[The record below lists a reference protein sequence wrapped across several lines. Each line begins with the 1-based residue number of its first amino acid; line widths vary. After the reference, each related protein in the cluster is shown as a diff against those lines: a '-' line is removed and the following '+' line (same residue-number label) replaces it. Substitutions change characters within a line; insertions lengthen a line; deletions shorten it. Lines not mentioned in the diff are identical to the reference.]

1 MKNVANSTYSEIM
14 GLDEFLDRYTN
25 PINREM
31 YNELLNIFINKEE
44 MDIFTSISEMIS
56 SEEQIESGDITTIF
70 NGLIKR
76 SAIATLKNAYGI
88 ILTEEQEIRLVDI
101 HSALVKL
108 QFMIN
113 IDTSR
118 AEKFVSIIDDRED
131 DLDAYILILEDLGID
146 IDFIYNY
153 ITEIEDGFLDTYAK
167 ILKIEIQKQEVEED
181 DLEFKL
187 KLNTIISSLKDTLK
201 ENKSNL
207 LSLAETRMS
216 YLSERD
222 LLEVINSN
230 QLDKYLIPF
239 ELLVGYKLLTSEQS
253 ISDFFKDYTENI
265 TFSSLEEEENCFM
278 TFKDLEDKYK
288 IELSKR
294 ISKWILKSYLT
305 LW

>member
-56 SEEQIESGDITTIF
+56 SEEQMEPGDITTIF
-70 NGLIKR
+70 NGLVKR

-113 IDTSR
+113 IDTVR
-118 AEKFVSIIDDRED
+118 AEKFVSIVDDRED
-131 DLDAYILILEDLGID
+131 DLDAYMLILEDLGID

-153 ITEIEDGFLDTYAK
+153 IAEIEDGFLDTYAK

-181 DLEFKL
+181 DLESKL
-187 KLNTIISSLKDTLK
+187 KLNTVISSLKDTLK

-207 LSLAETRMS
+207 LSLAKTRMS
-216 YLSERD
+216 YLNERD
-222 LLEVINSN
+222 LLEVINNS
-230 QLDKYLIPF
+230 QLDIHLIPF

-265 TFSSLEEEENCFM
+265 TFSNLEEEENCFM

-294 ISKWILKSYLT
+294 ISK
-305 LW
+305 

>member
-56 SEEQIESGDITTIF
+56 SEEQMEPGDITTIF
-70 NGLIKR
+70 NGLVKR

-113 IDTSR
+113 IDTVR
-118 AEKFVSIIDDRED
+118 AEKFVSIVDDRED

-181 DLEFKL
+181 DLESKL
-187 KLNTIISSLKDTLK
+187 KLNTVISSLKDTLK

-207 LSLAETRMS
+207 LSLAKTRMS
-216 YLSERD
+216 YLNERD
-222 LLEVINSN
+222 LLEVINNS
-230 QLDKYLIPF
+230 QLDRHLIPF

-253 ISDFFKDYTENI
+253 ISDFFKDYTENT

-294 ISKWILKSYLT
+294 ISK
-305 LW
+305 

>member
-56 SEEQIESGDITTIF
+56 SEEQMEPGDITTIF
-70 NGLIKR
+70 NGLVKR
-76 SAIATLKNAYGI
+76 SAISALKNAYGI

-113 IDTSR
+113 IDTNR
-118 AEKFVSIIDDRED
+118 AEKFISIIDDRED

-153 ITEIEDGFLDTYAK
+153 IAEIEDGFLDTYAK

-181 DLEFKL
+181 DLESKL
-187 KLNTIISSLKDTLK
+187 KLNTVISSLKDTLK
-201 ENKSNL
+201 ESKSNL
-207 LSLAETRMS
+207 LSLAKTRMS

-222 LLEVINSN
+222 LLEVINNN
-230 QLDKYLIPF
+230 QLDRHLIPF

-265 TFSSLEEEENCFM
+265 TFSNLEEEENCFM

-294 ISKWILKSYLT
+294 ISK
-305 LW
+305 

>member
-56 SEEQIESGDITTIF
+56 SEEQMEPGDITTIF
-70 NGLIKR
+70 NGLVKR
-76 SAIATLKNAYGI
+76 SAIAALKNAYGI

-113 IDTSR
+113 IDTNR
-118 AEKFVSIIDDRED
+118 AEKFISIIDDRED

-153 ITEIEDGFLDTYAK
+153 IAEIEDGFLDTYAK

-181 DLEFKL
+181 DLESKL
-187 KLNTIISSLKDTLK
+187 KLNTVISSLKDTLG
-201 ENKSNL
+201 ESKSNL
-207 LSLAETRMS
+207 LSLAKTRMS

-222 LLEVINSN
+222 LLEVINNN
-230 QLDKYLIPF
+230 QLDRHLIPF

-265 TFSSLEEEENCFM
+265 TFSNLEEEENCFM

-294 ISKWILKSYLT
+294 ISK
-305 LW
+305 

>member
-56 SEEQIESGDITTIF
+56 SEEQMEPGDITTIF
-70 NGLIKR
+70 NGLVKR
-76 SAIATLKNAYGI
+76 SAISTLKNAYGI

-113 IDTSR
+113 IDTNR
-118 AEKFVSIIDDRED
+118 AEKFISIVDDRED

-153 ITEIEDGFLDTYAK
+153 IAEIEDGFLDTYAK

-181 DLEFKL
+181 DLESKL
-187 KLNTIISSLKDTLK
+187 KLNTVISSLKDTLR

-207 LSLAETRMS
+207 LSLAKTRMS

-222 LLEVINSN
+222 LLEVINNN
-230 QLDKYLIPF
+230 QLDRHLIPF

-265 TFSSLEEEENCFM
+265 TFSNLEEEENCFM

-294 ISKWILKSYLT
+294 ISK
-305 LW
+305 

>member
-56 SEEQIESGDITTIF
+56 SEEQMEPGDITTIF
-70 NGLIKR
+70 NGLVKR
-76 SAIATLKNAYGI
+76 SAISTLKNAYGI

-113 IDTSR
+113 IDTNR
-118 AEKFVSIIDDRED
+118 AEKFISIIDDRED

-153 ITEIEDGFLDTYAK
+153 IAEIEDGFLDTYAK
-167 ILKIEIQKQEVEED
+167 ILKIEIQKQEIEED

-187 KLNTIISSLKDTLK
+187 KLNTVISSLKDTLK
-201 ENKSNL
+201 ESKSNL
-207 LSLAETRMS
+207 LSLAKTRMS

-222 LLEVINSN
+222 LLEVINNN
-230 QLDKYLIPF
+230 QLDRHLIPF

-265 TFSSLEEEENCFM
+265 TFSNLEEEENCFM

-294 ISKWILKSYLT
+294 ISK
-305 LW
+305 

>member
-56 SEEQIESGDITTIF
+56 SEEQMEPGDITTIF
-70 NGLIKR
+70 NGLVKR
-76 SAIATLKNAYGI
+76 SAISALKNAYGI

-108 QFMIN
+108 QFIIN
-113 IDTSR
+113 IDTNR
-118 AEKFVSIIDDRED
+118 AEKFISIIDDRED

-153 ITEIEDGFLDTYAK
+153 IAEIEDGFLDTYAK

-181 DLEFKL
+181 DLESKL
-187 KLNTIISSLKDTLK
+187 KLNTVISSLKDTLR

-207 LSLAETRMS
+207 LSLAKTRMS

-222 LLEVINSN
+222 LLEVLNNS
-230 QLDKYLIPF
+230 QLDRHLIPF

-265 TFSSLEEEENCFM
+265 TFSNLEEEENCFM

-294 ISKWILKSYLT
+294 ISK
-305 LW
+305 

>member
-56 SEEQIESGDITTIF
+56 SEEQMEPGDITTIF
-70 NGLIKR
+70 NGLVKR
-76 SAIATLKNAYGI
+76 SAISTLKNAYGI

-113 IDTSR
+113 IDTGR
-118 AEKFVSIIDDRED
+118 AERFISIIDDRED
-131 DLDAYILILEDLGID
+131 DLDAYMLILEDLGID

-153 ITEIEDGFLDTYAK
+153 IAEIEDGFLDTYAK

-181 DLEFKL
+181 DLESKL
-187 KLNTIISSLKDTLK
+187 KLNTVISSLKDTLR

-207 LSLAETRMS
+207 LSLAKTRMS

-222 LLEVINSN
+222 LLEVINNN
-230 QLDKYLIPF
+230 QLDRHLIPF

-265 TFSSLEEEENCFM
+265 TFSNLEEEENCFM

-294 ISKWILKSYLT
+294 ISK
-305 LW
+305 

>member
-31 YNELLNIFINKEE
+31 YNELLSIFINKEE

-56 SEEQIESGDITTIF
+56 SEEQMEPGDITTIF
-70 NGLIKR
+70 NGLVKR

-113 IDTSR
+113 IDTGR

-187 KLNTIISSLKDTLK
+187 KLNTIISSLKDTLR

-222 LLEVINSN
+222 LLEVINNN
-230 QLDKYLIPF
+230 QLDRHLIPF

-294 ISKWILKSYLT
+294 ISK
-305 LW
+305 

>member
-56 SEEQIESGDITTIF
+56 SEEQMEPGDITTIF
-70 NGLIKR
+70 NGLVKR
-76 SAIATLKNAYGI
+76 SAISALKNAYGI

-113 IDTSR
+113 IDTNR
-118 AEKFVSIIDDRED
+118 AEKFISIIDDRED

-153 ITEIEDGFLDTYAK
+153 IAEIEDGFLDTYAK

-181 DLEFKL
+181 DLESKL
-187 KLNTIISSLKDTLK
+187 KLNTVISSLKDTLR

-207 LSLAETRMS
+207 LSLAKTRMS

-222 LLEVINSN
+222 LLEVINNN
-230 QLDKYLIPF
+230 QLDRHLIPF

-265 TFSSLEEEENCFM
+265 TFSNLEEEENCFM

-294 ISKWILKSYLT
+294 ISK
-305 LW
+305 

>member
-56 SEEQIESGDITTIF
+56 SEEQMEPGDITTIF
-70 NGLIKR
+70 NGLVKR
-76 SAIATLKNAYGI
+76 SAISTLKNAYGI

-118 AEKFVSIIDDRED
+118 AEKFISIIDDRED
-131 DLDAYILILEDLGID
+131 DLDAYMLILEDLGID

-153 ITEIEDGFLDTYAK
+153 IAEIEDGFLDTYAK

-181 DLEFKL
+181 DLESKL
-187 KLNTIISSLKDTLK
+187 KLNTVISSLKDTLG

-207 LSLAETRMS
+207 LSLAKTRMS

-222 LLEVINSN
+222 LLEVINNN
-230 QLDKYLIPF
+230 QLDRHLIPF

-265 TFSSLEEEENCFM
+265 TFSNLEEEENCFM

-294 ISKWILKSYLT
+294 ISK
-305 LW
+305 

>member
-56 SEEQIESGDITTIF
+56 SEEQMEPGDITTIF
-70 NGLIKR
+70 NGLVKR
-76 SAIATLKNAYGI
+76 SAISTLKNAYGI

-131 DLDAYILILEDLGID
+131 DLDAYMLILEDLGID

-187 KLNTIISSLKDTLK
+187 KLNTVISSLKDTLK

-207 LSLAETRMS
+207 LSLAKTRMS

-222 LLEVINSN
+222 LLEVINNS
-230 QLDKYLIPF
+230 QLDRHLIPF

-265 TFSSLEEEENCFM
+265 TFSNLEEEENCFM

-294 ISKWILKSYLT
+294 ISK
-305 LW
+305 

>member
-56 SEEQIESGDITTIF
+56 SEEQMEPGDITTIF
-70 NGLIKR
+70 NGLVKR
-76 SAIATLKNAYGI
+76 SAISTLKNAYGI

-113 IDTSR
+113 IDTNR
-118 AEKFVSIIDDRED
+118 AEKFISIIDDRED

-153 ITEIEDGFLDTYAK
+153 IAEIEDGFLDTYAK

-181 DLEFKL
+181 DLESKL
-187 KLNTIISSLKDTLK
+187 KLNTVISSLKDTLR

-207 LSLAETRMS
+207 LSLAKTRMS

-222 LLEVINSN
+222 LLEVINNS
-230 QLDKYLIPF
+230 QLDRHLIPF

-265 TFSSLEEEENCFM
+265 TFSNLEEEENCFM

-294 ISKWILKSYLT
+294 ISK
-305 LW
+305 

>member
-56 SEEQIESGDITTIF
+56 SEEQMEPGDITTIF
-70 NGLIKR
+70 NGLVKR
-76 SAIATLKNAYGI
+76 SAISALKNAYGI

-113 IDTSR
+113 IDTNR
-118 AEKFVSIIDDRED
+118 AEKFISIVDDRED

-153 ITEIEDGFLDTYAK
+153 IAEIEDGFLDTYAK

-181 DLEFKL
+181 DLESKL
-187 KLNTIISSLKDTLK
+187 KLNTVISSLKDTLR

-207 LSLAETRMS
+207 LSLAKTRMS

-222 LLEVINSN
+222 LLEVINNN
-230 QLDKYLIPF
+230 QLDRHLIPF

-265 TFSSLEEEENCFM
+265 TFSNLEEEENCFM

-294 ISKWILKSYLT
+294 ISK
-305 LW
+305 

>member
-70 NGLIKR
+70 NGLVKR

-113 IDTSR
+113 IDTGR

-131 DLDAYILILEDLGID
+131 DLDAYILIMEDLGID

-153 ITEIEDGFLDTYAK
+153 IVDIEDGFLDTYAK

-230 QLDKYLIPF
+230 QLDRHLIPF

-294 ISKWILKSYLT
+294 ISK
-305 LW
+305 

>member
-56 SEEQIESGDITTIF
+56 SEEQMEPGDITTIF
-70 NGLIKR
+70 NGLVKR
-76 SAIATLKNAYGI
+76 SAISALKNAYGI

-108 QFMIN
+108 QFIIN
-113 IDTSR
+113 IDTNR
-118 AEKFVSIIDDRED
+118 AEKFISIIDDRED
-131 DLDAYILILEDLGID
+131 DLDAYMLILEDLGID

-153 ITEIEDGFLDTYAK
+153 IAEIEDGFLDTYAK

-181 DLEFKL
+181 DLESKL
-187 KLNTIISSLKDTLK
+187 KLNTVISSLKDTLK

-207 LSLAETRMS
+207 LSLAKTRMS

-222 LLEVINSN
+222 LLEVINNN
-230 QLDKYLIPF
+230 QLDRHLIPF

-265 TFSSLEEEENCFM
+265 TFFNLEEEENCFM

-294 ISKWILKSYLT
+294 ISK
-305 LW
+305 

>member
-56 SEEQIESGDITTIF
+56 SEEQMEPGDITTIF
-70 NGLIKR
+70 NGLVKR

-113 IDTSR
+113 IDTGR

-153 ITEIEDGFLDTYAK
+153 IIEIEDGFLDTYAK

-187 KLNTIISSLKDTLK
+187 KLNTIISSLKDTLR

-222 LLEVINSN
+222 LLEVINNN
-230 QLDKYLIPF
+230 QLDRHLIPF

-294 ISKWILKSYLT
+294 ISK
-305 LW
+305 

>member
-31 YNELLNIFINKEE
+31 YNELLIIFINKEE

-294 ISKWILKSYLT
+294 ISK
-305 LW
+305 

>member
-56 SEEQIESGDITTIF
+56 SEEQMEPGDITTIF
-70 NGLIKR
+70 NGLVKR

-113 IDTSR
+113 IDTVR
-118 AEKFVSIIDDRED
+118 AEKFVSIVDDRED

-181 DLEFKL
+181 DLESKL
-187 KLNTIISSLKDTLK
+187 KLNTVISSLKDTLK

-207 LSLAETRMS
+207 LSLAKTRMS

-222 LLEVINSN
+222 LLEVLNNS
-230 QLDKYLIPF
+230 QLDRHLIPF

-265 TFSSLEEEENCFM
+265 TFSNLEEEENCFM

-294 ISKWILKSYLT
+294 ISK
-305 LW
+305 

>member
-56 SEEQIESGDITTIF
+56 SEEQMEPGDITTIF

-181 DLEFKL
+181 DLEVKL

-207 LSLAETRMS
+207 LSLAKTRMS

-222 LLEVINSN
+222 LLEVINSS
-230 QLDKYLIPF
+230 QLDRHLIPF

-265 TFSSLEEEENCFM
+265 TFSNLEEEENCFM

-294 ISKWILKSYLT
+294 ISK
-305 LW
+305 

>member
-56 SEEQIESGDITTIF
+56 SEEQMEPGDITTIF
-70 NGLIKR
+70 NGLVKR
-76 SAIATLKNAYGI
+76 SAISTLKNAYGI

-113 IDTSR
+113 IDTNR
-118 AEKFVSIIDDRED
+118 AEKFISIIDDRED

-153 ITEIEDGFLDTYAK
+153 IAEIEDGFLDTYAK

-181 DLEFKL
+181 DLESKL
-187 KLNTIISSLKDTLK
+187 KLNTVISSLKDTLK

-207 LSLAETRMS
+207 LSLAKTRMS

-222 LLEVINSN
+222 LLEVINNN
-230 QLDKYLIPF
+230 QLDRHLIPF

-265 TFSSLEEEENCFM
+265 TFSNLEEEENCFM

-294 ISKWILKSYLT
+294 ISK
-305 LW
+305 

>member
-31 YNELLNIFINKEE
+31 YNELLSIFINKEE

-56 SEEQIESGDITTIF
+56 SEEQMEPGDITTIF
-70 NGLIKR
+70 NGLVKR

-113 IDTSR
+113 IDTGR

-153 ITEIEDGFLDTYAK
+153 IIEIEDGFLDTYAK

-187 KLNTIISSLKDTLK
+187 KLNTIISSLKDTLR

-222 LLEVINSN
+222 LLEVINNN
-230 QLDKYLIPF
+230 QLDRHLIPF

-265 TFSSLEEEENCFM
+265 TFSSLEEEESCFM

-294 ISKWILKSYLT
+294 ISK
-305 LW
+305 

>member
-56 SEEQIESGDITTIF
+56 SEEQMEPGDITTIF
-70 NGLIKR
+70 NGLVKR

-113 IDTSR
+113 IDTVR
-118 AEKFVSIIDDRED
+118 AEKFVSIVDDRED

-181 DLEFKL
+181 DLESKL
-187 KLNTIISSLKDTLK
+187 KLNTVISSLKDTLK

-207 LSLAETRMS
+207 LSLAKTRMS
-216 YLSERD
+216 YLNERD
-222 LLEVINSN
+222 LLEVINNN
-230 QLDKYLIPF
+230 QLDRHLIPF

-253 ISDFFKDYTENI
+253 ISDFFKDYTENT

-294 ISKWILKSYLT
+294 ISK
-305 LW
+305 

>member
-56 SEEQIESGDITTIF
+56 SEEQMEPGDITTIF
-70 NGLIKR
+70 NGLVKR
-76 SAIATLKNAYGI
+76 SAISALKNAYGI

-113 IDTSR
+113 IDTGR
-118 AEKFVSIIDDRED
+118 AEKFISIIDDRED

-153 ITEIEDGFLDTYAK
+153 IAEIEDGFLDTYAK

-181 DLEFKL
+181 DLESKL
-187 KLNTIISSLKDTLK
+187 KLNTVISSLKDTLR

-207 LSLAETRMS
+207 LSLAKTRMS

-222 LLEVINSN
+222 LLEVLNNN
-230 QLDKYLIPF
+230 QLDRYLIPF

-265 TFSSLEEEENCFM
+265 TFSNLEEEENCFM

-294 ISKWILKSYLT
+294 ISK
-305 LW
+305 

>member
-56 SEEQIESGDITTIF
+56 SEEQMEPGDITTIF
-70 NGLIKR
+70 NGLVKR
-76 SAIATLKNAYGI
+76 SAISALKNAYGI

-108 QFMIN
+108 QFIIN
-113 IDTSR
+113 IDTNR
-118 AEKFVSIIDDRED
+118 AEKFISIIDDRED
-131 DLDAYILILEDLGID
+131 DLDAYMLILEDLGID

-153 ITEIEDGFLDTYAK
+153 IAEIEDGFLDTYAK

-181 DLEFKL
+181 DLESKL
-187 KLNTIISSLKDTLK
+187 KLNTVISSLKDTLK
-201 ENKSNL
+201 DNKSNL
-207 LSLAETRMS
+207 LSLAKTRMS

-222 LLEVINSN
+222 LLEVINNS
-230 QLDKYLIPF
+230 QLDRHLIPF

-265 TFSSLEEEENCFM
+265 TFSNLEEEENCFM

-294 ISKWILKSYLT
+294 ISK
-305 LW
+305 

>member
-56 SEEQIESGDITTIF
+56 SEEQMEPGDITTIF
-70 NGLIKR
+70 NGLVKR
-76 SAIATLKNAYGI
+76 SAISTLKNAYGI

-113 IDTSR
+113 IDTNR
-118 AEKFVSIIDDRED
+118 AEKFISIIDDRED
-131 DLDAYILILEDLGID
+131 DLDAYMLILEDLGID

-153 ITEIEDGFLDTYAK
+153 IAEIEDGFLDTYAK

-187 KLNTIISSLKDTLK
+187 KLNTVISSLKDTLK

-207 LSLAETRMS
+207 LSLAKTRMS

-222 LLEVINSN
+222 LLEVLNNS
-230 QLDKYLIPF
+230 QLDRHLIPF

-294 ISKWILKSYLT
+294 ISK
-305 LW
+305 

>member
-56 SEEQIESGDITTIF
+56 SEEQMEPGDITTIF
-70 NGLIKR
+70 NGLVKR
-76 SAIATLKNAYGI
+76 SAISALKNAYGI

-113 IDTSR
+113 IDTVR

-153 ITEIEDGFLDTYAK
+153 IAEIEDGFLDTYAK

-181 DLEFKL
+181 DLESKL
-187 KLNTIISSLKDTLK
+187 KLNTVISSLKDTLK

-207 LSLAETRMS
+207 LSLAKTRMS

-222 LLEVINSN
+222 LLEVINNN
-230 QLDKYLIPF
+230 QLDRHLIPF

-265 TFSSLEEEENCFM
+265 TFSNLEEEENCFM

-294 ISKWILKSYLT
+294 ISK
-305 LW
+305 

>member
-56 SEEQIESGDITTIF
+56 SEEQMEPGDITTIF
-70 NGLIKR
+70 NGLVKR

-181 DLEFKL
+181 DLEVKL
-187 KLNTIISSLKDTLK
+187 KLNTIISSLKDTLG

-207 LSLAETRMS
+207 LSLAKTRMS

-222 LLEVINSN
+222 LLEVINSS
-230 QLDKYLIPF
+230 QLDRHLIPF

-265 TFSSLEEEENCFM
+265 TFSNLEEEENCFM

-294 ISKWILKSYLT
+294 ISK
-305 LW
+305 

>member
-56 SEEQIESGDITTIF
+56 SEEQMEPGDITTIF
-70 NGLIKR
+70 NGLVKR
-76 SAIATLKNAYGI
+76 SAISTLKNAYGI

-113 IDTSR
+113 IDTNR
-118 AEKFVSIIDDRED
+118 AEKFISIIDDRED

-153 ITEIEDGFLDTYAK
+153 IAEIEDGFLDTYAK
-167 ILKIEIQKQEVEED
+167 ILKIEIQKQEIEED
-181 DLEFKL
+181 DLESKL
-187 KLNTIISSLKDTLK
+187 KLNTVISSLKDTLK
-201 ENKSNL
+201 ESKSNL
-207 LSLAETRMS
+207 LSLAKTRMS

-222 LLEVINSN
+222 LLEVINNS
-230 QLDKYLIPF
+230 QLDRHLIPF

-265 TFSSLEEEENCFM
+265 TFSNLEEEENCFM

-294 ISKWILKSYLT
+294 ISK
-305 LW
+305 

>member
-56 SEEQIESGDITTIF
+56 SEEQMEPGDITTIF
-70 NGLIKR
+70 NGLVKR
-76 SAIATLKNAYGI
+76 SAISALKNAYGI

-118 AEKFVSIIDDRED
+118 AEKFISIIDDRED
-131 DLDAYILILEDLGID
+131 DLDAYMLILEDLGID

-153 ITEIEDGFLDTYAK
+153 IAEIEDGFLDTYAK

-181 DLEFKL
+181 DLESKL
-187 KLNTIISSLKDTLK
+187 KLNTVISSLKDTLK

-207 LSLAETRMS
+207 LSLAKTRMS

-222 LLEVINSN
+222 LLEVINNN
-230 QLDKYLIPF
+230 QLDRHLIPF

-265 TFSSLEEEENCFM
+265 TFSNLEEEENCFM

-294 ISKWILKSYLT
+294 ISK
-305 LW
+305 

>member
-56 SEEQIESGDITTIF
+56 SEEQMEPGDITTIF
-70 NGLIKR
+70 NGLVKR
-76 SAIATLKNAYGI
+76 SAISTLKNAYGI

-113 IDTSR
+113 IDTNR
-118 AEKFVSIIDDRED
+118 AEKFISIIDDRED
-131 DLDAYILILEDLGID
+131 DLDAYMLVLEDLGID

-153 ITEIEDGFLDTYAK
+153 IAEIEDGFLDTYAK

-187 KLNTIISSLKDTLK
+187 KLNTVISSLKDTLK

-207 LSLAETRMS
+207 LSLAKTRMN

-222 LLEVINSN
+222 LLEVINNN
-230 QLDKYLIPF
+230 QLDRHLIPF

-294 ISKWILKSYLT
+294 ISK
-305 LW
+305 

>member
-56 SEEQIESGDITTIF
+56 SEEQMEPGDITTIF
-70 NGLIKR
+70 NGLVKR
-76 SAIATLKNAYGI
+76 SAISTLKNAYGI

-113 IDTSR
+113 IDTNR
-118 AEKFVSIIDDRED
+118 AEKFISIIDDRED
-131 DLDAYILILEDLGID
+131 DLDAYMLVLEDLGID

-153 ITEIEDGFLDTYAK
+153 IAEIEDGFLDTYAK

-187 KLNTIISSLKDTLK
+187 KLNTVISSLKDTLK

-207 LSLAETRMS
+207 LSLAKTRMS

-222 LLEVINSN
+222 LLEVINNN
-230 QLDKYLIPF
+230 QLDRHLIPF

-265 TFSSLEEEENCFM
+265 TFSNLEEEENCFM

-294 ISKWILKSYLT
+294 ISK
-305 LW
+305 

>member
-56 SEEQIESGDITTIF
+56 SEEQMEPGDITTIF
-70 NGLIKR
+70 NGLVKR
-76 SAIATLKNAYGI
+76 SAISTLKNAYGI

-118 AEKFVSIIDDRED
+118 AEKFISIIDDRED
-131 DLDAYILILEDLGID
+131 DLDAYMLILEDLGID

-153 ITEIEDGFLDTYAK
+153 IAEIEDGFLDTYAK

-181 DLEFKL
+181 DLESKL
-187 KLNTIISSLKDTLK
+187 KLNTVISSLKDTLK

-207 LSLAETRMS
+207 LSLAKTRMS

-222 LLEVINSN
+222 LLEVINNS
-230 QLDKYLIPF
+230 QLDRHLIPF

-265 TFSSLEEEENCFM
+265 TFSNLEEEENCFM

-294 ISKWILKSYLT
+294 ISK
-305 LW
+305 

>member
-56 SEEQIESGDITTIF
+56 SEEQMEPGDITTIF
-70 NGLIKR
+70 NGLVKR
-76 SAIATLKNAYGI
+76 SAISTLKNAYGI

-113 IDTSR
+113 IDTGR

-153 ITEIEDGFLDTYAK
+153 IAEIEDGFLDTYAK

-181 DLEFKL
+181 DLESKL
-187 KLNTIISSLKDTLK
+187 KLNTVISSLKETLR

-207 LSLAETRMS
+207 LSLAKTRMS

-222 LLEVINSN
+222 LLEVINNN
-230 QLDKYLIPF
+230 QLDRHLIPF

-265 TFSSLEEEENCFM
+265 TFSNLEEEENCFM

-294 ISKWILKSYLT
+294 ISK
-305 LW
+305 

>member
-1 MKNVANSTYSEIM
+1 MKNVGNNTYSEIM

-25 PINREM
+25 PINRKM
-31 YNELLNIFINKEE
+31 YDELLNIFINKEE

-56 SEEQIESGDITTIF
+56 NEEQLESGDITTIF
-70 NGLIKR
+70 NGLVKR

-88 ILTEEQEIRLVDI
+88 ILTEEQEVRLVDI
-101 HSALVKL
+101 HSALINL

-113 IDTSR
+113 IDNNR
-118 AEKFVSIIDDRED
+118 AEKFILIIDDRED

-153 ITEIEDGFLDTYAK
+153 VTEIEDGFLDTYAK
-167 ILKIEIQKQEVEED
+167 ILKTEIEKQEVEED

-187 KLNTIISSLKDTLK
+187 KLNTVISSLKDTLK

-216 YLSERD
+216 YLKERD
-222 LLEVINSN
+222 LLEVINNN
-230 QLDKYLIPF
+230 QLDRHLIPF

-265 TFSSLEEEENCFM
+265 IFSNLEEEESCFM
-278 TFKDLEDKYK
+278 AFKDLEDKYK

-294 ISKWILKSYLT
+294 ISK
-305 LW
+305 

>member
-56 SEEQIESGDITTIF
+56 SEEQMEPGDITTIF
-70 NGLIKR
+70 NGLVKR
-76 SAIATLKNAYGI
+76 SAISALKNAYGI

-118 AEKFVSIIDDRED
+118 AEKFISIIDDRED

-153 ITEIEDGFLDTYAK
+153 IAEIEDGFLDTYAK

-181 DLEFKL
+181 DLESKL
-187 KLNTIISSLKDTLK
+187 KLNTVISSLKDTLG
-201 ENKSNL
+201 ESKSNL
-207 LSLAETRMS
+207 LSLAKTRMS

-222 LLEVINSN
+222 LLEVINNN
-230 QLDKYLIPF
+230 QLDRHLIPF

-265 TFSSLEEEENCFM
+265 IFSNLEEEENCFM

-294 ISKWILKSYLT
+294 ISK
-305 LW
+305 

>member
-56 SEEQIESGDITTIF
+56 SEEQMEPGDITTIF
-70 NGLIKR
+70 NGLVKR
-76 SAIATLKNAYGI
+76 SAISTLKNAYGI

-113 IDTSR
+113 IDTNR
-118 AEKFVSIIDDRED
+118 AEKFISIIDDRED

-153 ITEIEDGFLDTYAK
+153 IAEIEDGFLDTYAK

-181 DLEFKL
+181 DLESKL
-187 KLNTIISSLKDTLK
+187 KLNTIMSSLKDTLR

-207 LSLAETRMS
+207 LSLAKTRMS

-222 LLEVINSN
+222 LLEVINNS
-230 QLDKYLIPF
+230 QLDRHLIAF

-265 TFSSLEEEENCFM
+265 TFSNLEEEENCFM

-294 ISKWILKSYLT
+294 ISK
-305 LW
+305 

>member
-56 SEEQIESGDITTIF
+56 SEEQMEPGDITTIF
-70 NGLIKR
+70 NGLVKR

-118 AEKFVSIIDDRED
+118 AEKFISIIDDRED
-131 DLDAYILILEDLGID
+131 DLDAYMLILEDLGID

-153 ITEIEDGFLDTYAK
+153 IAEIEDGFLDTYAK

-181 DLEFKL
+181 DLESKL
-187 KLNTIISSLKDTLK
+187 KLNTVISSLKDTLK

-207 LSLAETRMS
+207 LSLAKTRMS
-216 YLSERD
+216 YLNERD
-222 LLEVINSN
+222 LLEVINNS
-230 QLDKYLIPF
+230 QLDRHLIPF

-265 TFSSLEEEENCFM
+265 TFSNLEEEENCFM

-294 ISKWILKSYLT
+294 ISK
-305 LW
+305 

>member
-56 SEEQIESGDITTIF
+56 SEEQMEPGDITTIF
-70 NGLIKR
+70 NGLVKR

-113 IDTSR
+113 IDTVR

-131 DLDAYILILEDLGID
+131 DLDAYMLILEDLGID

-153 ITEIEDGFLDTYAK
+153 IAEIEDSFLDTYAK

-181 DLEFKL
+181 DLESKL
-187 KLNTIISSLKDTLK
+187 KLNTVISSLKDTLK

-207 LSLAETRMS
+207 LSLAKTRMS
-216 YLSERD
+216 YLNERD
-222 LLEVINSN
+222 LLEVINNS
-230 QLDKYLIPF
+230 QLDRHLIPF

-265 TFSSLEEEENCFM
+265 TFSNLEEEENCFM

-294 ISKWILKSYLT
+294 ISK
-305 LW
+305 

>member
-44 MDIFTSISEMIS
+44 MDIFTSVSEMIS

-70 NGLIKR
+70 NGLVKR

-88 ILTEEQEIRLVDI
+88 ILTEEQEVRLVDI

-113 IDTSR
+113 IDTVR
-118 AEKFVSIIDDRED
+118 AEKFISIIDDRED
-131 DLDAYILILEDLGID
+131 DLDAYILILEDLGVD

-153 ITEIEDGFLDTYAK
+153 IVDIEDGFLDTYAK
-167 ILKIEIQKQEVEED
+167 ILKIEIQKQEAEED

-187 KLNTIISSLKDTLK
+187 KLNTIISNLKDTLK

-222 LLEVINSN
+222 LLEVINNS
-230 QLDKYLIPF
+230 QLDRLLIPF

-265 TFSSLEEEENCFM
+265 IFSNLEEEENCFM
-278 TFKDLEDKYK
+278 AFKDLEDKYK

-294 ISKWILKSYLT
+294 ISK
-305 LW
+305 